1 MGEEKKKEEEEEKA
15 AAAEGADLL
24 CSLLEQGRLASPAR
38 PPAAQPSDHPMI
50 ERDIWNPTGAPAG
63 IRALVRFANTV
74 ALVLLAFFVVPLVP
88 RCNSIEGVFA
98 IVFCLVILLGIPV
111 MGHCTLKEIHE
122 EMKAREGGR

>member
-63 IRALVRFANTV
+63 IRALVVSTPLCTTAHNDIHKFDQS
-74 ALVLLAFFVVPLVP
+74 LLFFFMLH
-88 RCNSIEGVFA
+88 SF
-98 IVFCLVILLGIPV
+98 
-111 MGHCTLKEIHE
+111 
-122 EMKAREGGR
+122 